1 LLRPLPMASRDA
13 YAKEKL
19 ETTKIVGF
27 KAGLT
32 SQAGLKTGNEFPFI
46 VTMMP
51 FNVSK
56 GFDLF

>member
-1 LLRPLPMASRDA
+1 MASRDA
-13 YAKEKL
+13 YVKEKL

-32 SQAGLKTGNEFPFI
+32 SQAGLKTGNESPFI
-46 VTMMP
+46 VTMTP
-51 FNVSK
+51 SNVSK